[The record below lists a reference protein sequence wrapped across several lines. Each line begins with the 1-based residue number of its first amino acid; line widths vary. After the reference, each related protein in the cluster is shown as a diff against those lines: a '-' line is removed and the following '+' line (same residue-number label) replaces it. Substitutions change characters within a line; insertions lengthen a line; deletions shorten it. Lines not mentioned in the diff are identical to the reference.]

1 MVIKNVWC
9 TLLLSVL
16 ISACICG
23 CARPKPTG
31 HLSIYNDRYATKNN
45 QPPPP
50 VADKSNQS
58 AAVVMSPFQEIVVSL
73 VSDSIDILPKSTGD
87 AIFDVILKGIEIP
100 DQDDE
105 IKGNVLYSPRNED
118 IAYVAGMI
126 VQRVYGKSVEKGTT
140 IPQAILYFYKERV
153 TDADLTVAAAK
164 VNSSENR
171 NLDAYNASLNLLVNA
186 LSRNHAV
193 KEKPK
198 DGLYVRDSKGDLY
211 FRSNVIP
218 MGM

>member
-1 MVIKNVWC
+1 MVIRNAWR

-16 ISACICG
+16 ISACISG

-45 QPPPP
+45 QPSPP
-50 VADKSNQS
+50 VADTSNQS
-58 AAVVMSPFQEIVVSL
+58 AAVALSPFQEIVVSL

-105 IKGNVLYSPRNED
+105 IKVNVLSSPRNED
-118 IAYVAGMI
+118 IAFVAGLI

-140 IPQAILYFYKERV
+140 IPQAILYFYKDRV
-153 TDADLTVAAAK
+153 TDTDLTAAAAK
-164 VNSSENR
+164 VNLSENR
-171 NLDAYNASLNLLVNA
+171 TLDAYNASLNLLVNV
-186 LSRNHAV
+186 LSHNSAV
-193 KEKPK
+193 NEKPK
-198 DGLYVRDSKGDLY
+198 NGLYVRDFKGDLY